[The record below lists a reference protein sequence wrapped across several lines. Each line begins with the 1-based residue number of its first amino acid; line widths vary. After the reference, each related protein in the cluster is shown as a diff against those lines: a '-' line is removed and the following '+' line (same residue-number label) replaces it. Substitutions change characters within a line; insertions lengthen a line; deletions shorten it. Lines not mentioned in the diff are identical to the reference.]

1 MSSSSDLIDAIK
13 QELKTAS
20 MTYADLAEH
29 LNMAESS
36 VKRMF
41 AKSDMPLSRIDAIC
55 RALKIDFADLAQR
68 IANNQPT
75 LRQLTIEQERAV
87 IADDKLL
94 LVAISALS
102 LWTVEHIISQ
112 YRITEAECIAQLA
125 KLDRIGVIELRPLNR
140 YRLKI
145 DKNFRWL
152 PNGPVMQYFREHVVL
167 DYFSGSFAGAD
178 ECLQLVH
185 GTISR
190 ADAPLFLDRIHKI
203 AADFARQ
210 HLSDQKIAAKE
221 REGYTLLLSM
231 RAWEFS
237 AFARLRR

>member
-1 MSSSSDLIDAIK
+1 MSSTADLIAAIK
-13 QELKTAS
+13 QELKTTGF
-20 MTYADLAEH
+20 TYADLAQH

-41 AKSDMPLSRIDAIC
+41 AKSDMPLSRIDVIC

-68 IANNQPT
+68 IADNQPT
-75 LRQLTIEQERAV
+75 LMQLSLEQERAV

-94 LVAISALS
+94 LVAISVLS
-102 LWTVEHIISQ
+102 HWTLEHIVSQ
-112 YRITEAECIAQLA
+112 YRLTQAECIAQLA
-125 KLDRIGVIELRPLNR
+125 QLDRIGIIELRPLNR
-140 YRLKI
+140 YRLKV
-145 DKNFRWL
+145 DKNFHWR

-167 DYFSGSFAGAD
+167 DYFSGSFSGED

-190 ADAPLFLDRIHKI
+190 ADAPLFLDRIRKI
-203 AADFARQ
+203 VADFAQ
-210 HLSDQKIAAKE
+210 KHLSDQKIASKD
-221 REGYTLLLSM
+221 REGYTLILTM

>member
-1 MSSSSDLIDAIK
+1 
-13 QELKTAS
+13 
-20 MTYADLAEH
+20 MTYAELAGH
-29 LNMAESS
+29 LDMAESS
-36 VKRMF
+36 VKRIF
-41 AKSDMPLSRIDAIC
+41 AKADMPLSRVDAIC

-68 IANNQPT
+68 IADNQPA

-102 LWTVEHIISQ
+102 HWTVDHIVSQ

-125 KLDRIGVIELRPLNR
+125 KLDRIGIIELRPLNR
-140 YRLKI
+140 YRLKV

-152 PNGPVMQYFREHVVL
+152 PNGPAMEYFREHVVL
-167 DYFSGSFAGAD
+167 DYFSGSFAGED

-210 HLSDQKIAAKE
+210 HLSDQKIANKD

-231 RAWEFS
+231 RAWELS

>member
-1 MSSSSDLIDAIK
+1 MSSSADLIDAIK
-13 QELKTAS
+13 HELKAAGL
-20 MTYADLAEH
+20 TYADLAQQ
-29 LNMAESS
+29 LDMAESS
-36 VKRMF
+36 IKRMF
-41 AKSDMPLSRIDAIC
+41 AKSDMPLSRVDAIC

-68 IANNQPT
+68 VADNQPA
-75 LRQLTIEQERAV
+75 LMQLSLEQERAV

-94 LVAISALS
+94 LVAISVLS
-102 LWTVEHIISQ
+102 HWTVEHIVSQ

-125 KLDRIGVIELRPLNR
+125 KLDRIGIIELRPLNR
-140 YRLKI
+140 YRIKV
-145 DKNFRWL
+145 DKSFRWL

-167 DYFSGSFAGAD
+167 DYFSGSFAGED

-203 AADFARQ
+203 VADFARQ
-210 HLSDQKIAAKE
+210 HLSDQKIAPKD
-221 REGYTLLLSM
+221 REGYTLLLTM